1 MNNKIDFPNYE
12 EGQLNRESI
21 QEIIGIGKSRFFV
34 LLKQYRMDPMKMS
47 IEYRRDSKDRISNA
61 TDQEIRQELLREK
74 TLVDDK
80 RLPISNYNY
89 SALRDRLQ
97 QKGIHVSVPTIIKRA
112 KEEDCYQ
119 PRRKHKSHDRQV
131 ITNSIGEMIQHDAS
145 LHLWS
150 PLAAEKWTLITSLDD
165 YSRKLRLLTFC
176 S

>member
-1 MNNKIDFPNYE
+1 MAQLHKKFTSEQIRLIFQNYE

-97 QKGIHVSVPTIIKRA
+97 QKGIHVSVPVSYTHLTLPTIYA
-112 KEEDCYQ
+112 
-119 PRRKHKSHDRQV
+119 V
-131 ITNSIGEMIQHDAS
+131 
-145 LHLWS
+145 
-150 PLAAEKWTLITSLDD
+150 
-165 YSRKLRLLTFC
+165 
-176 S
+176 